1 MISLADVGCQTL
13 GCDAG
18 DTSHLGEN
26 PSAGAGFWCPR
37 PSPPPC
43 SSRRWPRNPAGAWQ
57 HSERLQLLLSDVV
70 HSQQSMNCPQ
80 LPRQGR
86 LPPCLQHHTDTQRDV
101 LVPALDGSDLIASSK
116 TGAGEG
122 SLGWPI
128 NLWIK
133 RNFRGYRISKQ
144 LGEWSKA

>member
-1 MISLADVGCQTL
+1 
-13 GCDAG
+13 
-18 DTSHLGEN
+18 
-26 PSAGAGFWCPR
+26 
-37 PSPPPC
+37 
-43 SSRRWPRNPAGAWQ
+43 
-57 HSERLQLLLSDVV
+57 
-70 HSQQSMNCPQ
+70 MNCPQ

-101 LVPALDGSDLIASSK
+101 LVPAVDGSDLIASSK

-144 LGEWSKA
+144 LGEWSMIRPDLVGLGATWTQKPLLFFRSRSRTTLLLKTNAFSYFWLSSA